1 MDAKAATASLDRD
14 AFPRGL
20 LGPLESDVAEKLVAA
35 AGDVA
40 LVIDRE
46 GVIRDLALGS
56 DALAREGAHA
66 WLDRPWLDTVTIESR
81 PKVNA
86 LLRDAGKGGPSR
98 WREINQITRA
108 DGSLMVRFT
117 ALSAGR
123 DGQVIAIGRDE
134 RATAALQQRLMEAQQ
149 ALERDYA
156 KLRDAEGRY
165 RLLFRLSG
173 EAVLVIDAAARRVVE
188 ANPAAERL
196 LGEGRAELVGEGFV
210 GLFDPESQDEAGS
223 LIAVAQSTAKS
234 HPAQVRLASRGRP
247 FLASASLF
255 RQERASYCLVRLSRA
270 DQAADPAQ
278 ETGPDLRAVVERIPD
293 AFLVADSAMTILTAN
308 TAFLDLV
315 GLGTPAQAA
324 GRPLSEFIGRAGL
337 DRNIL
342 LDALRE
348 HGSVRNFRTLL
359 RSDYG
364 EAEDVE
370 VSAAAAPDGEET
382 VYGFTIRN
390 VDRRLNDRPHAAPE
404 LRRSV
409 EQLTELV
416 GRMTLKDLV
425 RETTDLV
432 ERLCIEAA
440 LELTK
445 NNRASAAEVLGLSRQ
460 SLYSKLHRFGLGNL
474 AGETG

>member
-1 MDAKAATASLDRD
+1 MDGKAATASLGRG

-20 LGPLESDVAEKLVAA
+20 LGDLDASVAEKVVAA
-35 AGDVA
+35 GGDVA
-40 LVIDRE
+40 MIIDRQ
-46 GVIRDLALGS
+46 GVIRDLAFSSEQLER
-56 DALAREGAHA
+56 DGAKA
-66 WLDRPWLDTVTIESR
+66 WLDRPWLETVTIESK
-81 PKVNA
+81 PKVEG
-86 LLRDAGKGGPSR
+86 LLRDAAKGAASR
-98 WREINQITRA
+98 WREINQVTPA
-108 DGSLMVRFT
+108 DNSLMVRFV
-117 ALSAGR
+117 ALDAGR
-123 DGQVIAIGRDE
+123 DGNVIAIGRDE

-149 ALERDYA
+149 TLERDYA

-173 EAVLVIDAAARRVVE
+173 EAVLVVDAHARRIIE

-196 LGEGRAELVGEGFV
+196 LGEDRAELVGEGFA
-210 GLFDPESQDEAGS
+210 GLFDPDSQDEAGS
-223 LIAVAQSTAKS
+223 LIAVAQSTARS
-234 HPAQVRLASRGRP
+234 HPAQVRLMSRGRP

-255 RQERASYCLVRLSRA
+255 RQDRASYCLIRLTRA
-270 DQAADPAQ
+270 DVEEASAQ

-293 AFLVADSAMTILTAN
+293 AFIVTDSGMTILTAN

-315 GLGTPAQAA
+315 SLGTPAQAA
-324 GRPLSEFIGRAGL
+324 GRSLAEFLGRAGL
-337 DRNIL
+337 ERNIL

-359 RSDYG
+359 RNDYG
-364 EAEDVE
+364 DPEDVE
-370 VSAAAAPDGEET
+370 VSAASAPDGDET
-382 VYGFTIRN
+382 VFGFTIRN

-474 AGETG
+474 AGSET